1 MSIKER
7 QVYRCQ
13 NRDCACEIV
22 VTKTTVETKANLRCF
37 CGAEMK
43 KPYSPPVFRM
53 LDPDDELVGR
63 LEADR
68 NLTS

>member
-1 MSIKER
+1 MSKER

-13 NRDCACEIV
+13 NRDCRFEFV
-22 VTKTTVETKANLRCF
+22 VTTKTSGETKKANPRCF

-43 KPYSPPVFRM
+43 KPYSPPVLLTR
-53 LDPDDELVGR
+53 ET
-63 LEADR
+63 ER

>member
-1 MSIKER
+1 MSQR

-13 NRDCACEIV
+13 NRACGREIV
-22 VTKTTVETKANLRCF
+22 VTKTPLETKANPRCF

-43 KPYSPPVFRM
+43 KPYSPPVLRI

-68 NLTS
+68 NLTA